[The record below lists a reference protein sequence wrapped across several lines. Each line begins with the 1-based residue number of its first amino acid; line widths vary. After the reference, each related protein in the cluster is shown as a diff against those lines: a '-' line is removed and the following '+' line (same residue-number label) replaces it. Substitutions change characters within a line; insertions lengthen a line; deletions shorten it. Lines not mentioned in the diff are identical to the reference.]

1 MKNAFDTK
9 NQILEA
15 TKRLLEYYGYQKTS
29 MADIAQ
35 DSDMSPANIYRFYKG
50 KDDIIADIANN
61 IFRDVEK
68 RLREVIRSPGSP
80 ASERL
85 EIFIVENLQYL
96 DMICTCNGKIDE
108 AVEYIKMKRPE
119 LFNRHIETKRSM
131 IAEML
136 AEGNRSEEF
145 EVEDIIGTAGLILNA
160 TFLCKCQWAD
170 RCPPIDEVEQAAKGI
185 VRLLVSGLR
194 KH

>member
-68 RLREVIRSPGSP
+68 RLREVIRSPG
-80 ASERL
+80 
-85 EIFIVENLQYL
+85 
-96 DMICTCNGKIDE
+96 
-108 AVEYIKMKRPE
+108 
-119 LFNRHIETKRSM
+119 
-131 IAEML
+131 
-136 AEGNRSEEF
+136 
-145 EVEDIIGTAGLILNA
+145 
-160 TFLCKCQWAD
+160 
-170 RCPPIDEVEQAAKGI
+170 
-185 VRLLVSGLR
+185 
-194 KH
+194 